1 MVSSTTWKENSW
13 NSTSRNFFVNIDFAK
28 YYIFEHS
35 WTRDEYERTIIWR
48 WLRHT
53 CSVFSFLIHVSYFP
67 IFCHPWNV
75 NQMKN
80 GRRRK
85 KGDFIWI
92 YDFFPLWPDAV
103 TSLLLVCIF
112 AKRTIC
118 IFDWTCFYPRKD
130 DHSGLKIG
138 KIVQYFKGDTKWW
151 KYDTWIRKENA
162 EHVWHSH
169 CQIIVMS
176 SYIFSFFADF
186 GPLCPG
192 PSK

>member
-13 NSTSRNFFVNIDFAK
+13 NSTSQNFFVNIDFAK

-35 WTRDEYERTIIWR
+35 GTRDEYERTIIWR

-138 KIVQYFKGDTKWW
+138 KIVQSA
-151 KYDTWIRKENA
+151 I
-162 EHVWHSH
+162 
-169 CQIIVMS
+169 
-176 SYIFSFFADF
+176 YISREIQN
-186 GPLCPG
+186 GG
-192 PSK
+192 NMIHE

>member
-1 MVSSTTWKENSW
+1 M
-13 NSTSRNFFVNIDFAK
+13 
-28 YYIFEHS
+28 
-35 WTRDEYERTIIWR
+35 
-48 WLRHT
+48 
-53 CSVFSFLIHVSYFP
+53 SYFP

-162 EHVWHSH
+162 EHVWRSH
-169 CQIIVMS
+169 CQIIVIS
-176 SYIFSFFADF
+176 PYIFFFTFLQILAHCALDHLSNPQLHKSTF
-186 GPLCPG
+186 DLC
-192 PSK
+192 KILLT